1 MNVSNI
7 LTNSLKRVDETFNKN
22 VQKNEIEEKINVNEN
37 ALMDV
42 GIFVKNDVDISLV
55 GNEGTVQTKV
65 EVLTEADENLVP
77 NSEGMDRN
85 VSNGIGD
92 KVVY

>member
-1 MNVSNI
+1 M
-7 LTNSLKRVDETFNKN
+7 DETFNKN